1 MSKNLYTLRG
11 FKPFSE
17 PAFVSTGVIEQFTT
31 FETKTVEKQHEVLVE
46 MLTGPLGISARTL
59 SNVSNG
65 IMKNVVDVRDD
76 KTVPVDEVII
86 INITLDCALD
96 KDDLKDIRPVM
107 VESFMRWAE
116 KSRVRGS
123 RGWRVSA
130 VRNPTFEKN
139 TGSGGPYLMKAQVLL
154 SNAIFYDQD
163 TVKVG
168 LDPVVALKD
177 LENLK
182 RHINKSADQ
191 MSYGYVVNELRFDH
205 SVIGKGVIV

>member
-1 MSKNLYTLRG
+1 MSKSHYTIRG

-17 PAFVSTGVIEQFTT
+17 QTFNTLGVMEQFTT

-65 IMKNVVDVRDD
+65 IMKNVVDVRAD
-76 KTVPVDEVII
+76 KTVPIDEVII
-86 INITLDCALD
+86 INITLDCD
-96 KDDLKDIRPVM
+96 VGKDDLKDIRPVM

-139 TGSGGPYLMKAQVLL
+139 LSNGGPYLMKAQVLL

-168 LDPVVALKD
+168 LDPMVAIKD

-182 RHINKSADQ
+182 RHINKSAD
-191 MSYGYVVNELRFDH
+191 VVNELRFDH
-205 SVIGKGVIV
+205 SVLGKGVIA